1 MTLEQI
7 ENKFKEYYKVDC
19 DLSQFPITEHNLK
32 PQQDKERSKALGE
45 VFTPI
50 HIVDEMIAKIPADPN
65 LLVLDLCCGL
75 GVFGIR
81 WIRYLHNNNP
91 NFQLED
97 YLINKLHFLD
107 IDELNCDKVR
117 DIFQRCNV
125 FHKDAT
131 TLKEIDYVYHV
142 VFSNPPFNKNMDLK
156 ILKEIFHI
164 AKEWVIVH
172 PSTWLIDLKHIFKLY
187 MSYREKI
194 QGHLKSVRAFNGNPV
209 FNIQLFV
216 PCVICHIDF
225 QKKHVTDVDYFGDK
239 FLEEDIF
246 EITKFGSK
254 WRPLVRPFFYELKE
268 YIRQNGS
275 LWDLRV
281 PYEEVDWTQLKK

>member
-19 DLSQFPITEHNLK
+19 DLSLFPITEPNLK
-32 PQQDKERSKALGE
+32 PEQDKDRSKRLGE

-50 HIVDEMIAKIPADPN
+50 HIVDEMISGIEPDVN
-65 LLVLDLCCGL
+65 LLVMDLCAGI

-81 WIRYLHNNNP
+81 WLRYLANNNP
-91 NFQLED
+91 DLDLEI
-97 YLINKLHFLD
+97 YIKNKLHFLE
-107 IDELNCDKVR
+107 IDSDNCDKLKHISSDLNVINGDAFFLK
-117 DIFQRCNV
+117 DINYKYDVIF
-125 FHKDAT
+125 T
-131 TLKEIDYVYHV
+131 
-142 VFSNPPFNKNMDLK
+142 NPPFNKNLDLK

-164 AKEWVIVH
+164 SDRWVIVH
-172 PSTWLIDLKHIFKLY
+172 PSTWLIDLKHSFKLY
-187 MSYREKI
+187 MDYRKKI
-194 QGHLKSVRAFNGNPV
+194 AGHLKLVRAFNGNPV

-225 QKKHVTDVDYFGDK
+225 RNTFVTSVDYFGDK